1 MKVYGRCVVTKTGKI
16 TSFLIIERAVRT
28 GIYSSGIPVF
38 CHLCHFSGI
47 VFLKISLFNL
57 RTMLNSIEQDEILNK
72 KFVRLSFV
80 HYLCSVQSN

>member
-1 MKVYGRCVVTKTGKI
+1 MLHSRFL
-16 TSFLIIERAVRT
+16 SFV
-28 GIYSSGIPVF
+28 
-38 CHLCHFSGI
+38 HFSGI

-80 HYLCSVQSN
+80 HYLCNVQSN